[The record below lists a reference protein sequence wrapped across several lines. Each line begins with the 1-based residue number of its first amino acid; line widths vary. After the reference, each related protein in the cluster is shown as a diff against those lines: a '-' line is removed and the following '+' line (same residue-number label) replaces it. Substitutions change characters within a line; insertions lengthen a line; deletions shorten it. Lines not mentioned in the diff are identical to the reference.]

1 MMMKTT
7 RRQFFA
13 AALVIGF
20 SACYSRNAQQ
30 QINQPAAVLEVDNQ
44 GILDMT
50 VYVMRGAERVRLGIA
65 GALKKTDL
73 PIPSDMVFGA
83 STLRFVGNPIGASR
97 PSVSDQITV
106 SPGDT
111 VTWTVR
117 PNE

>member
-1 MMMKTT
+1 MKTT

-13 AALVIGF
+13 VALLIV

-30 QINQPAAVLEVDNQ
+30 QSNQPAAVLEVDNQ
-44 GILDMT
+44 GVLDMT
-50 VYVMRGAERVRLGIA
+50 VYVFRGAERVRLGIA

-83 STLRFVGNPIGASR
+83 STLRFVGDPIGSNR

-117 PNE
+117 PNG